1 MLSNKRKF
9 KNCDFLK
16 LNLECS
22 SNRNPF
28 QYALYYLFS
37 GRLLPGALAG
47 LLVEGEGVVP
57 RKYIISEAIYYII
70 GIILQKISKSSTK

>member
-1 MLSNKRKF
+1 MLAI
-9 KNCDFLK
+9 FLK

-22 SNRNPF
+22 SKRNPF
-28 QYALYYLFS
+28 EYALYYLFS